1 MSNRASWSMFT
12 TMEHARERRYW
23 QPRLPAAVKAEG
35 EPLAAHVDAEPD
47 IPSIADL
54 SYIAVDEVSEGVVTL
69 LVSVWPELDE
79 RGRLRFPETEPVA
92 IDVRQAAL
100 EALLAAN
107 RQPRQLAARPLRE
120 GDVLAARTRVGRRS
134 SSRGRSTA
142 NWIVPPVFDVTADAR
157 DAAKVAFFRAVG
169 TPLSRDQVAS
179 LDAGGRDGAV

>member
-1 MSNRASWSMFT
+1 MFT
-12 TMEHARERRYW
+12 RMGHERERRPW

-69 LVSVWPELDE
+69 LVSDWPELDE
-79 RGRLRFPETEPVA
+79 HGRLRFPEAEPVA
-92 IDVRQAAL
+92 VDVRQAAL

-107 RQPRQLAARPLRE
+107 RQPRQLAVRPLRE
-120 GDVLAARTRVGRRS
+120 GDVLAARTRIGRRS

-142 NWIVPPVFDVTADAR
+142 SWIIPPVFDVTADAR

-179 LDAGGRDGAV
+179 LDAGGRDGRA

>member
-1 MSNRASWSMFT
+1 MFT

-79 RGRLRFPETEPVA
+79 RGRLRFPETGPWPSTFARRRSV
-92 IDVRQAAL
+92 
-100 EALLAAN
+100 LAAN

-179 LDAGGRDGAV
+179 LDAGGRDGAG

>member
-120 GDVLAARTRVGRRS
+120 GDVLAARTR
-134 SSRGRSTA
+134 

-169 TPLSRDQVAS
+169 TPLSRHQVAS
-179 LDAGGRDGAV
+179 LDAGGRDGAG